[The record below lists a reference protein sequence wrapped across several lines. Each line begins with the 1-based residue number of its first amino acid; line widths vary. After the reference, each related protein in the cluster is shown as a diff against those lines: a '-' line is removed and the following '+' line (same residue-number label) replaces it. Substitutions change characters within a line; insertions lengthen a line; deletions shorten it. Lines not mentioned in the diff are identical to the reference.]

1 MGARIMDIAKTF
13 GLDILKKFYSLTV
26 TLLVVAL
33 AMLIIYWGFSLFS
46 ARAKAVKPGTY
57 IEVSLPSDISES
69 PYMYVQDWEIQRQT
83 DFFSVLDAIEYAAT
97 DKNVAGIILDMDSM
111 SLPAQQIGEL
121 RVSVEK
127 FKESGKKVYAA
138 GDGADASSYRA
149 ALLADKIIMT
159 PSQAASFSIP
169 GYYASYPYYKTFF
182 DKAGIKCSVL
192 STGEY
197 KTYGETYERD
207 AMSEGM
213 RQQVSTLLESRYAS
227 LTEDIASARN
237 IEKERVVQMI
247 DSGELSFISPVEAR
261 EKGLIDETMHYERFL
276 LTLSKK
282 DGEKPPLRDVSEYA
296 ALPNVSKSKASG
308 KGSIAIIFAE
318 GSIYMDDVNP
328 SIIRKE
334 SVITPDVICGQLES
348 ATDDEDIKGIVIR
361 VNSPGGSA
369 LASEII
375 YDAIGRAREKKPVY
389 ASMGPVAASGGYYIS
404 CQADRIF
411 AGRETL
417 TGSIGVVS
425 VIPTFEGVYEKLG
438 VNVERLQR
446 GKYSGTLDLSKGL
459 SADEEALLQKSIE
472 NVYAEFKQRV
482 SSGRNIDMEK
492 LEGYAQGR
500 VWTGDKAV
508 EIGLADELG
517 NLGDAIEAMA
527 KKTGLGSSD
536 VTLVESGKKS
546 MTMARVLRDNIARA
560 QLEHLQIASPIE
572 DILIECQKLLEIREE
587 PLMLMPYELD

>member
-1 MGARIMDIAKTF
+1 M
-13 GLDILKKFYSLTV
+13 
-26 TLLVVAL
+26 AL

-97 DKNVAGIILDMDSM
+97 DKKVAGLILDMDSL

-149 ALLADKIIMT
+149 ALLADKIVMT

-227 LTEDIASARN
+227 LVEDIASSRN

-276 LTLSKK
+276 RTLSKK
-282 DGEKPPLRDVSEYA
+282 DGEKPPLRDISEYA

-308 KGSIAIIFAE
+308 KDSIAIIFAE

-389 ASMGPVAASGGYYIS
+389 VSMGPVAASGGYYIS

-425 VIPTFEGVYEKLG
+425 VIPTFEGIYEKLG

-482 SSGRNIDMEK
+482 SSGRNMDMEK

-508 EIGLADELG
+508 EIGLADEVG

-560 QLEHLQIASPIE
+560 QLEHLQIAGPIE

>member
-1 MGARIMDIAKTF
+1 
-13 GLDILKKFYSLTV
+13 
-26 TLLVVAL
+26 
-33 AMLIIYWGFSLFS
+33 MLIIYWGFSLFS

-97 DKNVAGIILDMDSM
+97 DKKVAGLILDMDSL

-149 ALLADKIIMT
+149 ALLADKIVMT

-227 LTEDIASARN
+227 LVEDIASSRN

-276 LTLSKK
+276 RTLSKK
-282 DGEKPPLRDVSEYA
+282 DGEKPPLRDISEYA

-308 KGSIAIIFAE
+308 KDSIAIIFAE

-389 ASMGPVAASGGYYIS
+389 VSMGPVAASGGYYIS

-425 VIPTFEGVYEKLG
+425 VIPTFEGIYEKLG

-482 SSGRNIDMEK
+482 SSGRNMDMEK

-508 EIGLADELG
+508 EIGLADEVG

-560 QLEHLQIASPIE
+560 QLEHLQIAGPIE